1 MGIRYVL
8 VLSVVKN
15 QSAVDWGL
23 VSGIY
28 QRNPWLKIGP
38 PWTGDG
44 YPLCISAIRG

>member
-1 MGIRYVL
+1 

-15 QSAVDWGL
+15 QSAVDWGW

-28 QRNPWLKIGP
+28 LCNPWLKISP

-44 YPLCISAIRG
+44 YPVFICVIRG